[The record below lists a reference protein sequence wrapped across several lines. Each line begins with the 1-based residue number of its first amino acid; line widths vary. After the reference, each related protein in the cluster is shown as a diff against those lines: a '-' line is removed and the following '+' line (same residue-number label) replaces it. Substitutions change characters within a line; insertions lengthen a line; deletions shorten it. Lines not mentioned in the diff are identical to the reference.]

1 MSAETDGGTAVS
13 ALGPDRGSAGRGCQA
28 AIADGEEE
36 EPAVGSENLESV
48 GQSGELWQVK
58 RRWDFFFNRSMLHL
72 NENSRL
78 VGGGEINICKEECL
92 WVGR

>member
-13 ALGPDRGSAGRGCQA
+13 ALGPDRGSAGRGCKA
-28 AIADGEEE
+28 AVADGEEE

-58 RRWDFFFNRSMLHL
+58 D
-72 NENSRL
+72 
-78 VGGGEINICKEECL
+78 GGIFS
-92 WVGR
+92 